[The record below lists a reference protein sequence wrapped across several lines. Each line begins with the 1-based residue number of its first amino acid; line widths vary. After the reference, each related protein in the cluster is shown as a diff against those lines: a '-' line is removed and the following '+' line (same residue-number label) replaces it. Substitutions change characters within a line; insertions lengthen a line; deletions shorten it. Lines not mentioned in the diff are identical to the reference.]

1 MSDML
6 DITEAQ
12 ARVLRSIAYYEADS
26 GTKGAT
32 QYTCSRKVPNGLHVS
47 GSTFNDNI
55 KELEK
60 NLMVLRL
67 KDEKV
72 RIKETKP
79 YTITDIG
86 QIAWLRHFPLSKN
99 MDIIQKIF
107 PNIHLSPVDS
117 IINEIQHSDIK
128 EIRDKYSLGV
138 LEIALDSFHVK
149 ASAFNTDYFKVSVQE
164 TIELSGFYDLVKT
177 SYRRYYNAIH
187 PLLNKSL
194 GKEKEIPNYDKNFD
208 ELEISVV
215 DRITFLFYY
224 NLIQSFLESQYALI
238 VIIKILEDD
247 KIKNIE
253 KKFTNKEITKLVSKY
268 IIKESGQIKDTLQL
282 SLEIVKKKKKMMKL
296 ISSNEVITRIIQN
309 NLKNLKEY
317 KSNDND
323 FENISSLFLKN

>member
-1 MSDML
+1 L
-6 DITEAQ
+6 
-12 ARVLRSIAYYEADS
+12 
-26 GTKGAT
+26 
-32 QYTCSRKVPNGLHVS
+32 
-47 GSTFNDNI
+47 
-55 KELEK
+55 
-60 NLMVLRL
+60 
-67 KDEKV
+67 
-72 RIKETKP
+72 
-79 YTITDIG
+79 
-86 QIAWLRHFPLSKN
+86 
-99 MDIIQKIF
+99 
-107 PNIHLSPVDS
+107 
-117 IINEIQHSDIK
+117 
-128 EIRDKYSLGV
+128 
-138 LEIALDSFHVK
+138 
-149 ASAFNTDYFKVSVQE
+149 NTDYFKASVQE

-177 SYRRYYNAIH
+177 SYRRYYNVIH

-194 GKEKEIPNYDKNFD
+194 GKEKEIPNYNKNFD

-253 KKFTNKEITKLVSKY
+253 KKLADKEITKLVSKY
-268 IIKESGQIKDTLQL
+268 IIKESGKIKDTLQL
-282 SLEIVKKKKKMMKL
+282 SREIVKKKKKMMKL